1 VALVV
6 DTRAAVETLA
16 VLEEAH
22 RAILVAIAMHKVFA
36 RGRTSK
42 AVEEA
47 IDRILMRMSW
57 LREQAEGRGAPSRLP
72 GG

>member
-1 VALVV
+1 
-6 DTRAAVETLA
+6 
-16 VLEEAH
+16 
-22 RAILVAIAMHKVFA
+22 MHKVFA

-57 LREQAEGRGAPSRLP
+57 LREQTEGRGAPARLP
-72 GG
+72 EL